1 LGQSRVTYLGLV
13 LEKDIRALGENK
25 IHLFLIF
32 PLLKTLKQ
40 LRAFLGGGV
49 TGYCRIWIP
58 GYADLTRPYFRS
70 LSKHRRIPSLSLN
83 GMTSQKSAFHQL
95 RKALKI
101 APALGL
107 QVQDKFQLYVNEKGG
122 LTLGMASQLRVI
134 TP

>member
-1 LGQSRVTYLGLV
+1 
-13 LEKDIRALGENK
+13 
-25 IHLFLIF
+25 
-32 PLLKTLKQ
+32 
-40 LRAFLGGGV
+40 
-49 TGYCRIWIP
+49 
-58 GYADLTRPYFRS
+58 
-70 LSKHRRIPSLSLN
+70 
-83 GMTSQKSAFHQL
+83 MTSQKSAFHQL